1 MTQLRKNN
9 TLFVLKLTLVFSLWS
24 LVFTSCS
31 TFYGG
36 TTSSEGDM
44 SVSASPTEIAI
55 SGDAGTT
62 SHRTIT
68 FSNASDQSFEI
79 HNMAFVDNDCGAY
92 SVYNVLDEANNVLY
106 QTGNP
111 ISISVVSGASIS
123 INLQF
128 SPTSCKTTEYTTTFI
143 IYYMMGETE
152 LSDAVSLFTTVT
164 DNAPDAVVC
173 DEVSRSYYDEYDNPT
188 ERSLPVLADGKSYYL
203 RIDKLSAYIQTTGA
217 FAAYATQVST
227 HLYLDVI
234 PEADRYQPVYL
245 PFTTDESGNVTV
257 VEIDACSGF
266 GMPTPITDTFFL
278 AAPVAVN
285 TAEAFIG
292 SIDRAETPGRF
303 SVPNIV
309 LRMSSYINNSN
320 SLLQSTEGYF
330 DVNINVASL
339 TSGETASND
348 FLLDVPADTDDDGE
362 PLLNIVDDKLVG
374 KDIRHG
380 TVTLVGIGEFIQD
393 DNTKLSNEAVS
404 AIIDNESYL
413 FIQIEGV
420 VTQE

>member
-1 MTQLRKNN
+1 M
-9 TLFVLKLTLVFSLWS
+9 
-24 LVFTSCS
+24 
-31 TFYGG
+31 
-36 TTSSEGDM
+36 
-44 SVSASPTEIAI
+44 
-55 SGDAGTT
+55 
-62 SHRTIT
+62 
-68 FSNASDQSFEI
+68 
-79 HNMAFVDNDCGAY
+79 
-92 SVYNVLDEANNVLY
+92 
-106 QTGNP
+106 
-111 ISISVVSGASIS
+111 
-123 INLQF
+123 
-128 SPTSCKTTEYTTTFI
+128 
-143 IYYMMGETE
+143 
-152 LSDAVSLFTTVT
+152 FTTVT

-257 VEIDACSGF
+257 AEIDACSGF

-420 VTQE
+420 VTQEID

>member
-1 MTQLRKNN
+1 
-9 TLFVLKLTLVFSLWS
+9 
-24 LVFTSCS
+24 
-31 TFYGG
+31 
-36 TTSSEGDM
+36 M
-44 SVSASPTEIAI
+44 SISASPTEIAI
-55 SGDAGTT
+55 EGDAGTT
-62 SHRTIT
+62 SYRTIT
-68 FSNASDQSFEI
+68 FSNSSDQNFEI

-106 QTGNP
+106 QTGDD

-123 INLQF
+123 INIQF
-128 SPTSCKTTEYTTTFI
+128 SPTSCETTDYTTTFI
-143 IYYMMGETE
+143 IYYMTGEAE
-152 LSDAVSLFTTVT
+152 LSDAVSLVTTVT
-164 DNAPDAVVC
+164 DNAPDTVVC
-173 DEVSRSYYDEYDNPT
+173 DDVTRTYYDEYENPT
-188 ERSLPVLADGKSYYL
+188 ERTLPALTEGNPYYL

-234 PEADRYQPVYL
+234 PEQDRYQPVYL
-245 PFTTDESGNVTV
+245 PFKTDDSGSVTV
-257 VEIDACSGF
+257 TEIDACAGF

-278 AAPVAVN
+278 AAPVSVM
-285 TAEAFIG
+285 TEADFVG
-292 SIDRAETPGRF
+292 SIDRSEVPGRF
-303 SVPNIV
+303 NVPNII

-339 TSGETASND
+339 TSGETESND
-348 FLLDVPADTDDDGE
+348 FLLDVPADTDDNGE

-380 TVTLVGIGEFIQD
+380 TVTLVGIGTFIKD

-420 VTQE
+420 VTQETL